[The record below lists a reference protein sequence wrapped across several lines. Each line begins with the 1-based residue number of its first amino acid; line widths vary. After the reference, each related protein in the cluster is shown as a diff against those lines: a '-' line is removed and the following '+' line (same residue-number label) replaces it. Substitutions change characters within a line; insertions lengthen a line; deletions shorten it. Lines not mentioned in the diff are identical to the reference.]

1 MDFKPNMNHQQL
13 KELNNLQD
21 RMVKILKKLPPQA
34 QETIIEKIYHYLKED
49 TK

>member
-1 MDFKPNMNHQQL
+1 MNHQQL

-21 RMVKILKKLPPQA
+21 RIVKILKKLPPQA